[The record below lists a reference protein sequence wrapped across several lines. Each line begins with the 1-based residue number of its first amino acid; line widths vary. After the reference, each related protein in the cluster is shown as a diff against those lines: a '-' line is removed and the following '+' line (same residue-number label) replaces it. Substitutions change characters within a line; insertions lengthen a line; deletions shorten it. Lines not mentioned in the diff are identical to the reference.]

1 VTDPLVSKDIG
12 DMEGLSVYGNP
23 TGWSLTEGD
32 SFVLGVKERSV
43 IEAGRQRQRLR
54 GFVGDPDSDE

>member
-1 VTDPLVSKDIG
+1 
-12 DMEGLSVYGNP
+12 MEGLSVYGNP